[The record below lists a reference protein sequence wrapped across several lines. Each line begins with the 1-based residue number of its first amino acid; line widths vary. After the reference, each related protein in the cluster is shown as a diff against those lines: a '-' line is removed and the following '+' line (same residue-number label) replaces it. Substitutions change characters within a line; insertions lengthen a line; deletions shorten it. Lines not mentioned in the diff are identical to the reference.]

1 MELNNTIA
9 TPLYKQLE
17 EKIRKEIDT
26 GERAA
31 GSRLPTENELSETKR
46 GEGGFGHTGNM

>member
-17 EKIRKEIDT
+17 EKANALPE
-26 GERAA
+26 AA
-31 GSRLPTENELSETKR
+31 SPQKTN
-46 GEGGFGHTGNM
+46 